1 MLNSMNTTSSRYTA
15 HRLGDFSLE
24 IRKKLAKAFERL
36 SLIVSAIV
44 IKRMAERELKDREAR
59 QDELGYEARKRKLL
73 VALRNK
79 IAERQAKGE

>member
-1 MLNSMNTTSSRYTA
+1 MLNSMNTTSSRHTA

-44 IKRMAERELKDREAR
+44 IKRMAQRELKDPEV
-59 QDELGYEARKRKLL
+59 QQYELGYEARKRKLL
-73 VALRNK
+73 VALRDK
-79 IAERQAKGE
+79 IAEKQTKGK

>member
-1 MLNSMNTTSSRYTA
+1 MNTTSSRHTA

-36 SLIVSAIV
+36 SFMGLMVSAIV
-44 IKRMAERELKDREAR
+44 IKRMAQQELKDREAR

-79 IAERQAKGE
+79 IAEKQTKGK

>member
-1 MLNSMNTTSSRYTA
+1 MNTTSSRHAA

-24 IRKKLAKAFERL
+24 IRKKLANAFERL

-44 IKRMAERELKDREAR
+44 IKRMAQQELKDREAR

-73 VALRNK
+73 VALREK
-79 IAERQAKGE
+79 VAERQTRGK

>member
-1 MLNSMNTTSSRYTA
+1 MLNSMNTTSSRHTA

-24 IRKKLAKAFERL
+24 VRKKLAKAFERL

-44 IKRMAERELKDREAR
+44 IKRMAQQELKDREAR
-59 QDELGYEARKRKLL
+59 QDELSYEARKRKLL

-79 IAERQAKGE
+79 IAERKAKGE

>member
-1 MLNSMNTTSSRYTA
+1 MVNSMNTTSSRHMA

-24 IRKKLAKAFERL
+24 IRKKLAKAFDRL

-44 IKRMAERELKDREAR
+44 IKQMAQRELKDREAR